1 MTRKPSTGE
10 TKLRDL
16 IRRIVKEEL
25 ANMASQQLESE
36 WLMNPEHF
44 EPNPAD
50 RDGKRKKSEPHP
62 EHAEWEDGPWAV
74 FGPPEPD
81 PSRLSRYKQQK
92 PPVLPDWSD
101 PYHPDFNH
109 FEAPPYMPKRRG
121 KR

>member
-1 MTRKPSTGE
+1 MTRKPSTGD

-25 ANMASQQLESE
+25 AKMAAQHPERN
-36 WLMNPEHF
+36 WLMNPEHS
-44 EPNPAD
+44 ESRSGNHSD
-50 RDGKRKKSEPHP
+50 KRTKSELHP
-62 EHAEWEDGPWAV
+62 EYAEWEDGPWAV

-81 PSRLSRYKQQK
+81 PSHLSRYKQQK
-92 PPVLPDWSD
+92 PPALPDWSA

-109 FEAPPYMPKRRG
+109 FEAPPYTPKSRR